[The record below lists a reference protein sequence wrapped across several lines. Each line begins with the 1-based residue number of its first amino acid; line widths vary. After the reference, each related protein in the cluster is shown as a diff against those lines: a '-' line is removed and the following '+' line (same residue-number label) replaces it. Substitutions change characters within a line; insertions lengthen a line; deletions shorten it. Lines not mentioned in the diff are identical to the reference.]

1 MYGVGGGGSGCVEG
15 GRGLVLKGSGGGG
28 GTGHDV
34 GVIGGGGVLAIRKL
48 YSISKSITCCFE
60 LTPI

>member
-34 GVIGGGGVLAIRKL
+34 GVIGGGVGACH
-48 YSISKSITCCFE
+48 S
-60 LTPI
+60 